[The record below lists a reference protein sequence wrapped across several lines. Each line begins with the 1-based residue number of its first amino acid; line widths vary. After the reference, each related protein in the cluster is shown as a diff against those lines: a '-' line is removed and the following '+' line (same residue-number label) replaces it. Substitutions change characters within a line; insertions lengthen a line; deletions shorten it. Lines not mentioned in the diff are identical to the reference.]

1 MRVTDIVSAL
11 HLDIYASI
19 SLVLFL
25 AVFVSV
31 AWRVAT
37 MSKRQV
43 HEAAGLPLDD
53 SPVPTQAR
61 KEARGG

>member
-1 MRVTDIVSAL
+1 MRLTDIVSAL
-11 HLDIYASI
+11 DLDIFASI
-19 SLVLFL
+19 SLIIFL

-31 AWRVAT
+31 AWRVAR
-37 MSKRQV
+37 MSRRQV
-43 HEAAGLPLDD
+43 QEAASLPLDD